1 MRLMYKKTKQVINQ
15 KSKKYIKKLS
25 NIFYEINKLIIF
37 FNICVKILNVIC
49 SEIERVFNTYNINNG
64 YLKKKY

>member
-25 NIFYEINKLIIF
+25 NIFYEINKLIMF
-37 FNICVKILNVIC
+37 FNICVKILNLV
-49 SEIERVFNTYNINNG
+49 
-64 YLKKKY
+64 